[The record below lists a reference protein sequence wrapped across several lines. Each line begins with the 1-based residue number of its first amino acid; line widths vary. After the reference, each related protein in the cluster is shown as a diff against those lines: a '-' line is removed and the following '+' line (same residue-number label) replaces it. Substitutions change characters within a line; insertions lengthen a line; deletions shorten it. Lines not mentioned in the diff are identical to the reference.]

1 MKFKENHKNALAKVL
16 SDLVQ
21 SDGIVNQGE
30 IDCLNHVYKVLR
42 ITSANRQKATTLTLS
57 QATQILSSLG
67 NTEKI
72 AVLKIVQNLSASDDT
87 IDHNESLLIT
97 ALFLA
102 IGIVLPEAEGI
113 KASLVTLPS
122 LNFDTRNA
130 VLYVESK
137 YDENVNQQI
146 EKQYDSISQMLHSS
160 EREFFY
166 LPKVM
171 RDIQAKKSIFRNTLS
186 YIEPTLSEEQLDI
199 IDRDLCHLDSVA
211 LSKEI
216 FLNYLNINGFNLD
229 RPSFFFKI
237 RSARPSSHQEFLILE
252 IKDEPLTTL
261 QRFYALESNI
271 ANLKPDNLSEKEL
284 RFLKKFEL
292 QNPKSTKDEL
302 QYTGFHKTIIDTLLK
317 YNGSHGISRLFVTTK
332 GDLYL
337 TDRNNTEVKMPA
349 LCKALYILFLL
360 HEDGISLNYLDDYKT
375 ELYRIYRQ
383 ISTYSD
389 DELLHQAVN
398 NLTDFIGTTMNANLS
413 RIKRA
418 FKSILG
424 DEATLYLIQ
433 GDKGEKKTINLD
445 RKLVVFED
453 RSLFE

>member
-199 IDRDLCHLDSVA
+199 IDRDLCQLDSVA

-292 QNPKSTKDEL
+292 QNPKSAKDEL

-360 HEDGISLNYLDDYKT
+360 HEDGISFNYLDDYKT

>member
-171 RDIQAKKSIFRNTLS
+171 CDIQAKKAIFRNTLS

-199 IDRDLCHLDSVA
+199 IDRDLCQLDSVA

-252 IKDEPLTTL
+252 IKDEPLATL

>member
-137 YDENVNQQI
+137 FDKNVNQQI

-199 IDRDLCHLDSVA
+199 IDRDLCQLDSVA

-292 QNPKSTKDEL
+292 QNPKSAKDEL

-445 RKLVVFED
+445 RKLVVFEN

>member
-1 MKFKENHKNALAKVL
+1 M
-16 SDLVQ
+16 
-21 SDGIVNQGE
+21 
-30 IDCLNHVYKVLR
+30 
-42 ITSANRQKATTLTLS
+42 
-57 QATQILSSLG
+57 
-67 NTEKI
+67 
-72 AVLKIVQNLSASDDT
+72 
-87 IDHNESLLIT
+87 
-97 ALFLA
+97 
-102 IGIVLPEAEGI
+102 
-113 KASLVTLPS
+113 
-122 LNFDTRNA
+122 
-130 VLYVESK
+130 
-137 YDENVNQQI
+137 
-146 EKQYDSISQMLHSS
+146 
-160 EREFFY
+160 
-166 LPKVM
+166 
-171 RDIQAKKSIFRNTLS
+171 
-186 YIEPTLSEEQLDI
+186 
-199 IDRDLCHLDSVA
+199 
-211 LSKEI
+211 
-216 FLNYLNINGFNLD
+216 
-229 RPSFFFKI
+229 
-237 RSARPSSHQEFLILE
+237 
-252 IKDEPLTTL
+252 
-261 QRFYALESNI
+261 ESNI

-292 QNPKSTKDEL
+292 QNPKSAKDEL

-317 YNGSHGISRLFVTTK
+317 YNGSHGISRLFITTK

-389 DELLHQAVN
+389 DELLHQAVD

>member
-57 QATQILSSLG
+57 QATHILSSLG

-113 KASLVTLPS
+113 KASLVTLPN

-137 YDENVNQQI
+137 FDKNVNQQI

-199 IDRDLCHLDSVA
+199 IDRDLCQLDSVA

-389 DELLHQAVN
+389 NELLHQAVN